1 MAVTDEAILKIKEM
15 ITSGRLAPGDR
26 LPPEK
31 ELSESL
37 GLSRSSLREA
47 VKALEVIRVLD
58 VRRGDGTYV
67 TSLEPRLLLEALSF
81 VIDLHDD
88 KSVLEIFGV
97 RRILEPAATG
107 LAAMR
112 VSDEEVAE
120 LTELVDRAAA
130 DDIEALVEHDLVF
143 HSKIVKASGNDYLAE
158 LIDSISS
165 HTVRARIWRGLTQGS
180 VIDRTIA
187 EHSGI
192 VSALREHDAELA
204 SARALTHIAGI
215 EDWLRTAVGATSD
228 PIPRP
233 LAEDDAALDDAASDD
248 AVAPAA
254 GADSLRRTTPTT
266 KE

>member
-15 ITSGRLAPGDR
+15 ITTGRLEPGDR

-31 ELSESL
+31 ELSETL

-88 KSVLEIFGV
+88 RSVLEIFGV

-107 LAAMR
+107 LAAAR
-112 VSDEEVAE
+112 IT
-120 LTELVDRAAA
+120 TEQLDALA
-130 DDIEALVEHDLVF
+130 ALVEKADADSGIESLVQHDLQF
-143 HSKIVKASGNDYLAE
+143 HRAIVETCGNDYLAQ

-165 HTVRARIWRGLTQGS
+165 HTVRARVWRGLTQRGAA
-180 VIDRTIA
+180 DRTIA
-187 EHSGI
+187 EHRAILG
-192 VSALREHDAELA
+192 ALREHDAQLA
-204 SARALTHIAGI
+204 SAHALTHIAGI
-215 EDWLRTAVGATSD
+215 EEWLRAAVGAT
-228 PIPRP
+228 
-233 LAEDDAALDDAASDD
+233 
-248 AVAPAA
+248 
-254 GADSLRRTTPTT
+254 T
-266 KE
+266 